1 MSRARPSR
9 HPLSTAVCLPK
20 KRINSLTHTMNNTR
34 TLTCAAGLLLF
45 MSMTTPGAFA
55 QVSDEAAVKAAVE
68 RFLLA
73 AGDGDL
79 DAMPAMFT
87 AEASIGVVRDQNGT
101 RVGTVQAFDDWLAM
115 VKARPTPSRYQEP
128 VDHFTIHIDH
138 GLAFVRADARLI
150 AGGVVR
156 SHNIDYFTLIKQD
169 GAWKFMNASYIA
181 LPPEQK

>member
-1 MSRARPSR
+1 MSRARPPR
-9 HPLSTAVCLPK
+9 HPLTTTVRLPK
-20 KRINSLTHTMNNTR
+20 KGIDSLTHTMNSTR
-34 TLTCAAGLLLF
+34 SLTCAAGLLLF
-45 MSMTTPGAFA
+45 VSITIPGAFA
-55 QVSDEAAVKAAVE
+55 QASEEEAVKTTVE

-73 AGDGDL
+73 AGNGDL

-115 VKARPTPSRYQEP
+115 VKARPTPTRYEEP